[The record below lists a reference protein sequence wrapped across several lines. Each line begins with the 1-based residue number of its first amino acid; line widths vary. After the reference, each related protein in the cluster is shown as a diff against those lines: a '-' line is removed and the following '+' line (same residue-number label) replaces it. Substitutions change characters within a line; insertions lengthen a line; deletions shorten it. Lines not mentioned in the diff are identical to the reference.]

1 MSWFS
6 FALKD
11 KLMVF
16 TLLPLIFIA
25 GVLVIYAAN
34 RRVLLARNASK
45 EDLGEL
51 TSKCVYIIV
60 LFMVGQKCYIL
71 LMLWFYNVFFLF
83 GLQYTV
89 FPLVTS
95 VIFQTFAYDERM
107 GKDSIFLRV
116 SRLVRY
122 V

>member
-1 MSWFS
+1 
-6 FALKD
+6 
-11 KLMVF
+11 MVF

-25 GVLVIYAAN
+25 GVLVVYAAN

-51 TSKCVYIIV
+51 TSKCVYINV

-116 SRLVRY
+116 RRLVRY